1 MRGGVEGRG
10 VRDARYGGGVF
21 GNARLG
27 LSPGR
32 RLILVAQ
39 ESFLGGALPGMTMVM
54 KMAVRSKLL
63 GRSLKLRCGS
73 SKNEASVR
81 DGERRPRNF
90 GKSSK
95 GCLKTCANA
104 RKSRQIRAR
113 Y

>member
-10 VRDARYGGGVF
+10 VEDARYGGGVF

-32 RLILVAQ
+32 RSILVAQ

-54 KMAVRSKLL
+54 KRVVRSELL
-63 GRSLKLRCGS
+63 DRSLKLRCGS
-73 SKNEASVR
+73 REKKASVR
-81 DGERRPRNF
+81 DGERKPRNF

-104 RKSRQIRAR
+104 RESRQIRAR